1 MSGGSGG
8 SYRPRMQL
16 LLSDDEINGNL
27 RERLRDYNDR
37 DTEAIQRHIRGLR
50 DALRQTDSDVIET
63 RYGGS
68 VIRNTYVNGL
78 SDVDVL
84 LIVNDT
90 SLSGRDPRSV
100 IKKMAELIQRR
111 MPKSDVSYG
120 DMAVTIKYTDGHEVQ
135 VLPAIKTKS
144 GVRVADPSRNRWSKV
159 VRPANFAR
167 KLTQV
172 NQANN
177 GRVVPAIKLT
187 KALIERQVQS
197 RRDHISGYHLESL
210 AIDAFRN
217 YKGPY
222 DQKSMVNHLC
232 AYASK
237 AVLQPIKD
245 STGQSR
251 NVDDYMGPQ
260 KSAER
265 QRAVRTFTTIRTNL
279 NSCRSESDVDN
290 LFPF

>member
-1 MSGGSGG
+1 
-8 SYRPRMQL
+8 MQL
-16 LLSDDEINGNL
+16 LLSDDEINRNL
-27 RERLRDYNDR
+27 RERLRDYNER
-37 DTEAIQRHIRGLR
+37 DTEVIQRHIRGLR
-50 DALRQTDSDVIET
+50 DALRQTNNEVIET

-84 LIVNDT
+84 LIINDT

-100 IKKMAELIQRR
+100 IKKMAELIQKR
-111 MPKSDVSYG
+111 MPRSDVSHG
-120 DMAVTIKYTDGHEVQ
+120 DMAVTIRYADGHDVQ

-144 GVRVADPSRNRWSKV
+144 GVRVADPSRNRWSRV
-159 VRPANFAR
+159 VRPANFAQ
-167 KLTQV
+167 KLTQI

-197 RRDHISGYHLESL
+197 KRDHISGYHLESL

-217 YKGPY
+217 YKEPY
-222 DQKSMVNHLC
+222 DHKSMVNHLC
-232 AYASK
+232 TYASR

-260 KSAER
+260 GSTER
-265 QRAVRTFTTIRTNL
+265 HRAVRTFTNIRTNL
-279 NSCRSESDVDN
+279 NSCRSQSDVDN
-290 LFPF
+290 LFPL

>member
-8 SYRPRMQL
+8 AYRPRMQL
-16 LLSDDEINGNL
+16 LLSDEEVNGNL

-50 DALRQTDSDVIET
+50 DALRQTNSEVIET

-111 MPKSDVSYG
+111 MPKSNVTHG
-120 DMAVTIKYTDGHEVQ
+120 DMAVTIRYTDGHEVQ

-159 VRPANFAR
+159 VRPANFAH
-167 KLTQV
+167 KLTLT
-172 NQANN
+172 NQANR
-177 GRVVPAIKLT
+177 GQVVPAIKLT
-187 KALIERQVQS
+187 KTLIERQVQS
-197 RRDHISGYHLESL
+197 KRDHISGYHLESL

-217 YKGPY
+217 YRGPF
-222 DQKSMVNHLC
+222 DHKSMVNHLC

-260 KSAER
+260 GSANR
-265 QRAVRTFTTIRTNL
+265 QRAVRTFTTIRANL

>member
-8 SYRPRMQL
+8 KYRPRIQL
-16 LLSDDEINGNL
+16 LLSDDEINRNL
-27 RERLRDYNDR
+27 RERLRDYNER

-50 DALRQTDSDVIET
+50 DALRQTNSEVIET

-111 MPKSDVSYG
+111 MPKSDVTHG
-120 DMAVTIKYTDGHEVQ
+120 DMAVTVRYTDGHEVQ

-159 VRPANFAR
+159 VRPANFAQ
-167 KLTQV
+167 KLTQT
-172 NQANN
+172 NQANR

-187 KALIERQVQS
+187 KALLVRQVQS
-197 RRDHISGYHLESL
+197 KRDHISGYHLESL

-217 YKGPY
+217 YKGPF
-222 DQKSMVNHLC
+222 DRKSMVNHLC

-237 AVLQPIKD
+237 AVLQPIQD

-260 KSAER
+260 GSAER

-279 NSCRSESDVDN
+279 NSCRSESDIDN
-290 LFPF
+290 LFPP

>member
-8 SYRPRMQL
+8 AYRPRMQL
-16 LLSDDEINGNL
+16 LLSDDEVNGNL

-50 DALRQTDSDVIET
+50 DALRQTNSEVIET

-84 LIVNDT
+84 LTVNDT

-120 DMAVTIKYTDGHEVQ
+120 DMAVTIKYADGHEVQ

-144 GVRVADPSRNRWSKV
+144 GVRVADPSRNRWSRV

-172 NQANN
+172 NQANK

-197 RRDHISGYHLESL
+197 KRDHISGYHLESL
-210 AIDAFRN
+210 AIDAFRS
-217 YKGPY
+217 YKGSY
-222 DQKSMVNHLC
+222 DHKSMVNHLC

-260 KSAER
+260 GSAGR
-265 QRAVRTFTTIRTNL
+265 QRAVRTFTTVRTNL